1 MRLRTF
7 LPFLAAAT
15 LGFPVAAT
23 LGFPA
28 AASAY
33 FPHVV
38 AAGESLS
45 SIAAAD
51 GLTVGQLA
59 AANGLSPDTQLIS
72 GSTVMIPPQ
81 GGGLVSAPAPV
92 DSSTT
97 VAPASAGGGY
107 VVQPGDTL
115 SAIAA
120 QEGIPV
126 AQLAAENGLDPNGV
140 LLAGSTLQLSGSS
153 SATAEPVSEESSP
166 AVSISGGYVVQPGDT
181 LSAIAARAGISVA
194 QLAVDNGLDPNG
206 ILLAGSSLDV
216 PGSSSGTAEPVSEE
230 STPTVSSSGYMVQ
243 PGDTLSAIAARSG
256 ISVSELAADNG
267 LDPNGT
273 LLAGAT
279 IMIPGAGGS
288 TSTASAEGQPV
299 GSVAEGNPTSPPY
312 PTPEQVSASEIGS
325 IASANGVPPSLAEAI
340 GWQESGF
347 NNDLVSTADARGVMQ
362 ILPGTW
368 DWIQRTLTPS
378 DPLAP
383 ASAASNVRGGV
394 LLLHSL
400 LDSTGGDSAMAAA
413 SYYQG
418 LSSVQRNGVFPD
430 TQQYVHSVMALEQ
443 QFGGG

>member
-7 LPFLAAAT
+7 LPLLATAA
-15 LGFPVAAT
+15 

-28 AASAY
+28 AASAD

-45 SIAAAD
+45 SVAAAD
-51 GLTVGQLA
+51 GVTVGQLA
-59 AANGLSPDTQLIS
+59 AANGLSSDAQLVS
-72 GSTVMIPPQ
+72 GTTLMIPPQ
-81 GGGLVSAPAPV
+81 GGGVVSAVAPV
-92 DSSTT
+92 DSSATT
-97 VAPASAGGGY
+97 AAPVSPGGY

-115 SAIAA
+115 SALAA
-120 QEGIPV
+120 QEGVSV
-126 AQLAAENGLDPNGV
+126 AQLAAANGLDPNGV
-140 LLAGSTLQLSGSS
+140 LLSGSTLQLSGSP
-153 SATAEPVSEESSP
+153 SATAEPVSQESSP
-166 AVSISGGYVVQPGDT
+166 AVSSSGGYTVQPGDT

-216 PGSSSGTAEPVSEE
+216 PGSSSGTAEPVSQE
-230 STPTVSSSGYMVQ
+230 STPTVSSSGYMVA

-256 ISVSELAADNG
+256 VSVSELAADNS

-279 IMIPGAGGS
+279 IMIPGAAGS

-299 GSVAEGNPTSPPY
+299 GAVAEGDPTAPPY
-312 PTPEQVSASEIGS
+312 PTPERVSASEVGS
-325 IASANGVPPSLAEAI
+325 IATANGVPPSLAEAI

-368 DWIQRTLTPS
+368 DWIQKTLTPS

-400 LDSTGGDSAMAAA
+400 LGSTGGDSAMAAA

-418 LSSVQRNGVFPD
+418 LSSVQQHGLFPD
-430 TQQYVHSVMALEQ
+430 TQQYVNSVMALEQ